1 MKKSLKWI
9 GLLLAALMALGAGA
23 LAEGAGEGV
32 LRIENGAPQPILEV
46 PFMQTADY
54 TNEGSDILRFCVY
67 VETDHDTDGDGMADL
82 VMALVQVPRP
92 AAEGKYKA
100 ATIYN
105 PTPYNAGTY
114 NYDTSELYN
123 EVPFDFDRL
132 NAPGEQ
138 RTPTGEQTTLEA
150 AAEADPSDWNY
161 SIPVPDDDGS
171 SQTSFYECS
180 AYDYY
185 LSRGYA
191 YVMCCGIGTYGSEGY
206 ELCATPLERDSHK
219 AVVEWLTGDRVAY
232 TDMMSNIAIKADW
245 SNGNV
250 AMTGTSYGGTIPF
263 EVATTGVKGLKTIIP
278 NAGIG
283 SWYDYTN
290 SQGVP
295 LRGNGEYTNF
305 LAATCSGATF
315 KDRDWTV
322 FDRDYG
328 SWLWSIYQAEDKAN
342 GNYTDIWREYDY
354 TRDWA
359 NIKCSALITHGLN
372 DLNVSVH
379 QADLMAE
386 AFRKAGQNVKLVL
399 HQDGHTSPHNTLVQG
414 ELWNNI
420 ENRWLAH
427 YLYDIDNGAENM
439 PAVLAQSNIDGEYV
453 AYDSWRDFNY
463 IEAPVECDVD
473 EDETTV
479 TTAGLA
485 EYASLYV
492 SASDSGRVEQREAY
506 YMTLEDDRA
515 AYYYLTLPENTTVY
529 GVPEVHLKLSTEKTE
544 YEGLM
549 ISAILIDVQNEG
561 EPFPAYQMKTRRGD
575 NLPVRIVGEY
585 EGEAIYYSNDILE
598 PVQDYVYGKAIAYGY
613 TDLANPGG
621 GFDSSDYAEDADL
634 ESGVY
639 YDYTFYMTPTV
650 YTVAPNHSLIL
661 VLTSWDPYRAFLD
674 ESFELDPTIENDNID
689 YDYSYTIDNKAID
702 VRIPV
707 R

>member
-1 MKKSLKWI
+1 MEKRLMLM
-9 GLLLAALMALGAGA
+9 GLLLAALMMPCAA
-23 LAEGAGEGV
+23 LAEDV
-32 LRIENGAPQPILEV
+32 LLIEDGAPQPILEV
-46 PFMQTADY
+46 SRMRVDDY

-67 VETDHDTDGDGMADL
+67 VETDHDTDGDGLADL
-82 VMALVQVPRP
+82 VKVLAQVPRP
-92 AAEGKYKA
+92 AAEGKYRA
-100 ATIYN
+100 GTIYN

-114 NYDTSELYN
+114 NYDTRELYN

-132 NAPGEQ
+132 NAPGEK
-138 RTPTGEQTTLEA
+138 RTPAGEQTTLEA
-150 AAEADPSDWNY
+150 AAAVHSSKDWKYTVPSLA
-161 SIPVPDDDGS
+161 DDGTE
-171 SQTSFYECS
+171 QTSFIECN

-185 LSRGYA
+185 LARGYA

-206 ELCATPLERDSHK
+206 ELCATALERDSHR
-219 AVVEWLTGDRVAY
+219 AVVEWLTGDRIAY
-232 TDMMSNIAIKADW
+232 TDRVNNIEIRADW

-278 NAGIG
+278 NAGIA

-295 LRGNGEYTNF
+295 LRSNSDYTEH

-328 SWLWSIYQAEDKAN
+328 SWLWSIAQAEDSAN

-359 NIKCSALITHGLN
+359 NIQCPALITQGMN
-372 DLNVSVH
+372 DVNVSTR
-379 QADLMAE
+379 QADLMVE

-399 HQDGHTSPHNTLVQG
+399 HQYGHTSPYNTMVG
-414 ELWNNI
+414 DELWNEI

-427 YLYDIDNGAENM
+427 YLYDIENGAEDM
-439 PAVLAQSNIDGEYV
+439 PAVLAQSNIDGEYA
-453 AYDSWRDFNY
+453 AYGSWRDFNY
-463 IEAPVECDVD
+463 IDVSPD
-473 EDETTV
+473 YYENETTV

-485 EYASLYV
+485 EYASLFV
-492 SASDSGRVEQREAY
+492 AANEAGSVEDRENY
-506 YMTLEDDRA
+506 YLTLEDGRA
-515 AYYYLTLPENTTVY
+515 AYYYLILPENTTIY
-529 GVPEVHLKLSTEKTE
+529 GVPEVHVKLSTEKTD

-549 ISAILIDVQNEG
+549 ISAILIDVANDG
-561 EPFPAYQMKTRRGD
+561 EPFPAYQLKTQLGE
-575 NLPVRIVGEY
+575 NLPVRVIGEY
-585 EGEAIYYSNDILE
+585 EGAAMRYSNEILE
-598 PVQDYVYGKAIAYGY
+598 PVQDYVYGKTISCGY

-621 GFDSSDYAEDADL
+621 GYDSSDYAEDADL

-650 YTVAPNHSLIL
+650 YTMAPNHTLTL
-661 VLTSWDPYRAFLD
+661 VLTTWDPYQAFLD
-674 ESFELDPTIENDNID
+674 ESFNIDPDIENKNID
-689 YDYSYTIDNKAID
+689 YDYSYTIDNQAIE
-702 VRIPV
+702 VLLPV

>member
-1 MKKSLKWI
+1 MEKRLMLI
-9 GLLLAALMALGAGA
+9 GLLLAALMMPCAA
-23 LAEGAGEGV
+23 LAEDV
-32 LRIENGAPQPILEV
+32 LLIEDGAPQPILEV
-46 PFMQTADY
+46 SRMRVDDY

-67 VETDHDTDGDGMADL
+67 VETDHDTDGDGLADL
-82 VMALVQVPRP
+82 VKVLAQVPRP
-92 AAEGKYKA
+92 AAEGKYRA
-100 ATIYN
+100 GTIYN

-114 NYDTSELYN
+114 NYDTRELYN

-132 NAPGEQ
+132 NAPGEK
-138 RTPTGEQTTLEA
+138 RTPAGEQTTLEA
-150 AAEADPSDWNY
+150 AAAVHSSKDWKYTVPSLA
-161 SIPVPDDDGS
+161 DDGTE
-171 SQTSFYECS
+171 QTSFIECN

-185 LSRGYA
+185 LARGYA

-206 ELCATPLERDSHK
+206 ELCATALERDSHR
-219 AVVEWLTGDRVAY
+219 AVVEWLTGDRIAY
-232 TDMMSNIAIKADW
+232 TDRVNNIEIRADW

-278 NAGIG
+278 NAGIA

-295 LRGNGEYTNF
+295 LRSNSDYTEH

-328 SWLWSIYQAEDKAN
+328 SWLWSIAQAEDSAN

-359 NIKCSALITHGLN
+359 NIQCPALITQGMN
-372 DLNVSVH
+372 DVNVSTR
-379 QADLMAE
+379 QADLMVE

-399 HQDGHTSPHNTLVQG
+399 HQYGHTSPYNTMVG
-414 ELWNNI
+414 DELWNEI

-427 YLYDIDNGAENM
+427 YLYDIENGAEDM
-439 PAVLAQSNIDGEYV
+439 PAVLAQSNIDGEYA
-453 AYDSWRDFNY
+453 AYGSWRDFNY
-463 IEAPVECDVD
+463 IDVSPD
-473 EDETTV
+473 YYENETTV

-485 EYASLYV
+485 EYASLFV
-492 SASDSGRVEQREAY
+492 AANEAGSVEDRENY
-506 YMTLEDDRA
+506 YLTLEDGRA
-515 AYYYLTLPENTTVY
+515 AYYYLTLPENTTIY
-529 GVPEVHLKLSTEKTE
+529 GVPEVHVKLSTEKTD

-549 ISAILIDVQNEG
+549 ISAILIDVANDG
-561 EPFPAYQMKTRRGD
+561 EPFPAYQLKTQLGE
-575 NLPVRIVGEY
+575 NLPVRVIGEY
-585 EGEAIYYSNDILE
+585 EGAAMIFSNEIVE
-598 PVQDYVYGKAIAYGY
+598 PVQDYVYGKTISCGY

-621 GFDSSDYAEDADL
+621 GYDSSDYAEDADL

-650 YTVAPNHSLIL
+650 YTMAPNHTLTL
-661 VLTSWDPYRAFLD
+661 VLTTWDPYQAFLD
-674 ESFELDPTIENDNID
+674 ESFNIDPDIENKNID
-689 YDYSYTIDNKAID
+689 YDYSYTIDNQAIE
-702 VRIPV
+702 VLLPV